1 MTKQIKSRYRNEITA
16 FEFLRANPD
25 MTSCDIARAL
35 GRSGSSVSGQVKQL
49 AGAGRIVQTGTKN
62 GTPTWRVNDMPFG
75 CGNPIRMRFEQL
87 LQEYRLEAQGRG
99 RVTITEQQDCIAE
112 RRLGVINK

>member
-1 MTKQIKSRYRNEITA
+1 
-16 FEFLRANPD
+16 
-25 MTSCDIARAL
+25 
-35 GRSGSSVSGQVKQL
+35 
-49 AGAGRIVQTGTKN
+49 
-62 GTPTWRVNDMPFG
+62 MPFG

>member
-1 MTKQIKSRYRNEITA
+1 MTKKIKSKYRNEITV

-25 MTSCDIARAL
+25 MTSGEIARAL

-49 AGAGRIVQTGTKN
+49 VGTGRIVRTGTKN
-62 GTPTWRVNDMPFG
+62 GSPTWRVNDMPFC

-87 LQEYRLEAQGRG
+87 LQTQRSKGR
-99 RVTITEQQDCIAE
+99 EFAE
-112 RRLGVINK
+112 

>member
-1 MTKQIKSRYRNEITA
+1 MTA

-25 MTSCDIARAL
+25 MTSGEIAKAM

-49 AGAGRIVQTGTKN
+49 GGTGRIVRTGTKD
-62 GTPTWRVNDMPFG
+62 GSPTWRVNDMPFG

-87 LQEYRLEAQGRG
+87 LQEHRTKGL
-99 RVTITEQQDCIAE
+99 
-112 RRLGVINK
+112 